1 VINCLNVSHGVPYLL
16 MIVYHFVASGVGVGV
31 SLLEE
36 DVWLEVTV
44 ELALIAVDDMAVD
57 DFIDVVCA
65 VEVP

>member
-1 VINCLNVSHGVPYLL
+1 MIPYL
-16 MIVYHFVASGVGVGV
+16 FVASGVGVGV

-57 DFIDVVCA
+57 DFIDVVCV

>member
-1 VINCLNVSHGVPYLL
+1 MNWLNVSHDVPYSL
-16 MIVYHFVASGVGVGV
+16 MIPYLFVASGVGVGV
-31 SLLEE
+31 LLLEE